1 MSKFGNIG
9 RPVLLYEAYMDWRD
23 DLLAKGEAGDG
34 MDLAEAKTKADFAS
48 FLYGPVQQ
56 SVYNGY
62 TKVSPQYRKYGKIEN
77 VNDFRARRIR
87 GLNGISGIGYVG
99 DSGEYAEMDRTE
111 RPNAELV
118 IDTYGGVYG
127 ITRQAIINDDS
138 GSLLKD
144 NPSEMGYAAAVFVT
158 ETIIA
163 YIESNPTA
171 PDGTATF
178 DASRNNAVTTA
189 LSEDSLATAI
199 STMENQLDDDGRQI
213 VVRPRTLAVKNVRL
227 ELIANRIIRSQ
238 DTGAQQTYTGAA
250 GVGSSVFDKGTD
262 NMLAGIL
269 PADAVVRDPYW
280 SDANDWYLFADPSDV
295 QGFCIG
301 FLNGKETPS
310 VFLKDTEARTAMGSG
325 SDPYTWELDSVDFK
339 VRLDFGVTI
348 ADPRAVYRSVVA

>member
-9 RPVLLYEAYMDWRD
+9 RPVLLYEGFMDYRD
-23 DLLAKGEAGDG
+23 DLMGKAESGEI
-34 MDLAEAKTKADFAS
+34 DLAEAKSKADFAS

-56 SVYNGY
+56 SVYEGY
-62 TKVSPQYRKYGKIEN
+62 TKVTPQYRRYGAIEN
-77 VNDFRARRIR
+77 VNDFRSRRIR
-87 GLNGISGIGYVG
+87 GLNGISGIAHVG
-99 DSGEYAEMDRTE
+99 DTGEYAELDRTE

-171 PDGTATF
+171 PDGNPTF
-178 DASRNNAVTTA
+178 DAGTHSNAATAA

-199 STMENQLDDDGRQI
+199 STMENQVDDIGRQI

-238 DTGAQQTYTGAA
+238 DTGFQTATTTA
-250 GVGSSVFDKGTD
+250 SDVFDKGTM
-262 NMLAGIL
+262 NPLAGIL

-280 SDANDWYLFADPSDV
+280 SDANDWYLFADPNDV
-295 QGFCIG
+295 KGFAIG
-301 FLNGKETPS
+301 FLNGKEEPS
-310 VFLKDTEARTAMGSG
+310 VFLKDAEARVATGSG
-325 SDPYTWELDSVDFK
+325 TDPYTWEIDSVDFK

-348 ADPRAVYRSVVA
+348 ADHRAVYRSIVT